1 MENTKDTKQQE
12 SPPLPAPAGSG
23 DGYRKM
29 LVREIGTDDVCILLA
44 WQRMA
49 IRLGELWNSHIELA
63 KKQGDIGFIREQ
75 EAVSELRQLCA
86 TLPPNDKLSGG
97 GATEQQHETE
107 RTPRRPL
114 E

>member
-86 TLPPNDKLSGG
+86 TLPPNAAGELRLPGK
-97 GATEQQHETE
+97 ET
-107 RTPRRPL
+107 
-114 E
+114 